1 MSESDPKTPPH
12 EEPSI
17 IPGPDAQTTLVSAGL
32 KAVADSETDDTETVD
47 AAMGAAAEP
56 APIDPTSED
65 LEDTELDDTED
76 RD

>member
-1 MSESDPKTPPH
+1 MSDPKTPPH
-12 EEPSI
+12 EEPAI
-17 IPGPDAQTTLVSAGL
+17 IPGPDAQNTLLAAGL
-32 KAVADSETDDTETVD
+32 KAVAENETDDTADVD

-65 LEDTELDDTED
+65 LEDSELDDTED